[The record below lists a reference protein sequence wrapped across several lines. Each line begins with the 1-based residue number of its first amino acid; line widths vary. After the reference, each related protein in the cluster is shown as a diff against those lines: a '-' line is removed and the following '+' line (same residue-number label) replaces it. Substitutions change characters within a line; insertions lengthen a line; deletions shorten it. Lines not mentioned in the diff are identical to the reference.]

1 LAKEIWL
8 GQVLGTNRERLLAR
22 CAEYVTSG
30 QAERLLYIAAS
41 HPLLDLVTEKLLD
54 GKQAQGVWGE
64 FPVYLFR
71 GFVRRVLS
79 GAIVSEARPRGPQ
92 TGSPAGVGRLG
103 RASVG
108 TEPLLTR
115 GLLTP
120 TDALLTPR
128 VAIDREEL
136 PLRRSLISQIIKQLS
151 AAGELKA
158 IRPLANRD
166 GCVNTVATLIGE
178 LQRAGKTPD
187 EFRKVVEEREAETA
201 TEAQRHRAETK
212 GKTQSQKADRASTSP
227 RSQIDFDREVALIY
241 SAYVKA
247 LDRFGLTDEDA
258 DQLRA
263 LQMLSGKVAGR
274 NVSLPWLEQVDL
286 LVLDGFFDFTPV
298 QGEILRRLIPSIP
311 NTIVNLN
318 HDQRNEEIFQP
329 FQSTIEH
336 LESISAF
343 DTRIDNEIA
352 TVQGDLA
359 SLRERL
365 FNSADRGSS
374 PTVTEGSGDSLGAG
388 RIPALPAS
396 GSITLLE
403 CGDRETEIRS
413 IAKEIKSLVLKEGYQ
428 LPDIALVVR
437 ERSAYAETV
446 LRGCAAES
454 IPCNL
459 ERRVEAIHVPAV
471 RACGKLFALLKEPAR
486 EDFRNPKAGDLA
498 HLLKTD
504 YFRVSPEDLPALT
517 EDFDKKYASM
527 LTDGANK
534 GSTESKL
541 RNALS
546 IGHWSPDILEN
557 VIAYVGSE
565 LRIDA
570 WVARAQRLL
579 EALPSAEAAR
589 QLIAGKDGPEEDDA
603 STDAEPLP
611 DEAPVIEKRKKPVPV
626 HPAAIA
632 WTAIV
637 LRHMQRLIAD
647 LPEEGEAEELRVA
660 IASLLDRLDFPNQV
674 RKPFRRTAI
683 SPDIPRAALD
693 LRGLEGVRRAIAA
706 AVRSFKY
713 AAEVVSEA
721 RPLGRAT
728 EPLLTRGLLTRIKL
742 SSFIDEVERCLRSQ
756 VLSVGAPNRDGLRVL
771 EATDVRGLRF
781 RAVFIAGM
789 VEGGFPLR
797 ASRDW
802 LYPHEERER
811 LKKYGVVLEDI
822 STDTLLKEE
831 HYFYQAACRA
841 TDRLYL
847 TRPLA
852 LSDGNESVASYYLE
866 ELSRAIAPAKIAT
879 RQIRGDV
886 DSHDVTQA
894 STAAELAVAVIR
906 QDERHQHL
914 ASGEHLLRRKE
925 VEELHAHARS
935 QGVFSASASRRVD
948 VERARKGVWFGQF
961 DGEITSADLRAML
974 SRHFGSDYVHS
985 ASALSVYG
993 NCAYRFFANRVLRLE
1008 PRSEAALDLTALD
1021 AGKLLHDILRR
1032 FFEQHRREYL
1042 PSLDAHELR
1051 RELAE
1056 TADRVFDEHEHLVP
1070 PLNPRI
1076 WEIDR
1081 EIRKLILDQ
1090 VLLYELR
1097 LQERT
1102 DKRGI
1107 RPAYFELA
1115 FGRASQA
1122 ADAASLPDYLK
1133 LKRTG
1138 MGAAE
1143 TALVQGQ
1150 IDRVDTNDDEHMA
1163 VAYDYK
1169 LSQGAKLDDIESG
1182 RQVQIPI
1189 YLAALEQLFLPGF
1202 TLAGG
1207 GYYRLRG
1214 TGGRLNQ
1221 GLYRAKFADC
1231 TSVTSSKTKLDDLEW
1246 NRIRSEVGKRVWEFI
1261 DGMRAGEF
1269 KVKPSLG
1276 KTTCKFCDY
1285 SAVCRYDT
1293 YRINHKRS

>member
-1 LAKEIWL
+1 VNLCHLRNLRIIILASREIWL
-8 GQVLGTNRERLLAR
+8 GPVLGTNRERLLAR
-22 CAEYVTSG
+22 CAEYVAGG
-30 QAERLLYIAAS
+30 QAGRLLYIAAS
-41 HPLLDLVTEKLLD
+41 HPLLDLVTERLLD

-71 GFVRRVLS
+71 GLVRRVLS
-79 GAIVSEARPRGPQ
+79 GAIMSEARPS
-92 TGSPAGVGRLG
+92 GSPDTSG
-103 RASVG
+103 
-108 TEPLLTR
+108 LLTR

-120 TDALLTPR
+120 TEALLRPR

-151 AAGELKA
+151 TAGKLKA

-166 GCVNTVATLIGE
+166 GCVNTIATLIGE

-187 EFRKVVEEREAETA
+187 EFRQVVEERESETA
-201 TEAQRHRAETK
+201 TETQGHLAGTK
-212 GKTQSQKADRASTSP
+212 GKSQTQKAGPPSTSP

-241 SAYVKA
+241 STYVEA

-263 LQMLSGKVAGR
+263 LQILSGEVAGR
-274 NVSLPWLEQVDL
+274 NVSLPWLEQVEL

-298 QGEILRRLIPSIP
+298 QGEILRRLIPAIP

-336 LESISAF
+336 LESIAAF
-343 DTRIDNEIA
+343 DTKIDEEIA
-352 TVQGDLA
+352 TVAGDLA
-359 SLRERL
+359 PLRERL
-365 FNSADRGSS
+365 FNSTD
-374 PTVTEGSGDSLGAG
+374 AG
-388 RIPALPAS
+388 RMPALPAS
-396 GSITLLE
+396 GSITVLE
-403 CGDRETEIRS
+403 CGDREIEIRS
-413 IAKEIKSLVLKEGYQ
+413 IAKEIKSLVIKQGYQ
-428 LPDIALVVR
+428 FPDIALVVR
-437 ERSAYAETV
+437 ERSAYADTI
-446 LRGCAAES
+446 LRVCAAES

-459 ERRVEAIHVPAV
+459 ERRIEAIHVPAV

-486 EDFRNPKAGDLA
+486 EDFRNPKAGDIA

-517 EDFDKKYASM
+517 EDFDRKYASM
-527 LTDGANK
+527 LTEDASK
-534 GSTESKL
+534 GLTESKL

-546 IGHWSPDILEN
+546 IGRWSPDILEN

-570 WVARAQRLL
+570 WVARAQRLF

-589 QLIAGKDGPEEDDA
+589 ELIAGKDGAEEDGA
-603 STDAEPLP
+603 STDAEPP
-611 DEAPVIEKRKKPVPV
+611 PGEAPVIEKRKKPVPV

-632 WTAIV
+632 WTAMV
-637 LRHMQRLIAD
+637 LRHLQRLIAD
-647 LPEEGEAEELRVA
+647 LPEAGEAEELRVA

-683 SPDIPRAALD
+683 APDIPRAALD
-693 LRGLEGVRRAIAA
+693 LRGLEGLRRAIAA

-713 AAEVVSEA
+713 AGEIVSEA

-728 EPLLTRGLLTRIKL
+728 LKVGLLTRITL
-742 SSFIDEVERCLRSQ
+742 ASFVDEVERCLRSQ
-756 VLSVGAPNRDGLRVL
+756 VLAAGAANRDGLRVL

-781 RAVFIAGM
+781 RAIFIAGM

-866 ELSRAIAPAKIAT
+866 ELGRAIAPAKIAT

-886 DSHDVTQA
+886 DTRDVTSA

-906 QDERHQHL
+906 QDERHKHQ
-914 ASGEHLLRRKE
+914 AAGEHLLLRKE
-925 VEELHAHARS
+925 VEQLQSHARA
-935 QGVFSASASRRVD
+935 QGIFSASAARRVD
-948 VERARKGVWFGQF
+948 VERARNGAWFGPF
-961 DGEITSADLRAML
+961 DGEITNADLRAML

-1032 FFEQHRREYL
+1032 FFEHHRREYL

-1056 TADRVFDEHEHLVP
+1056 TADQVFDEHERLVP

-1090 VLLYELR
+1090 VLLFELR

-1102 DKRGI
+1102 AKRGL

-1122 ADAASLPDYLK
+1122 ADEASLPDYLK
-1133 LKRTG
+1133 LERG
-1138 MGAAE
+1138 GVGAAE

-1150 IDRVDTNDDEHMA
+1150 IDRVDVNEEERVA

-1169 LSQGAKLDDIESG
+1169 LSYGAKLDDIESG

-1231 TSVTSSKTKLDDLEW
+1231 TSVTSSKTKLDDMEW
-1246 NRIRSEVGKRVWEFI
+1246 NRIRSEVTKRVWEFI

-1293 YRINHKRS
+1293 YRISHKRS

>member
-1 LAKEIWL
+1 LSKEIWL
-8 GQVLGTNRERLLAR
+8 GPVLGTNRGRLLAR
-22 CAEYVTSG
+22 CAEYVARG
-30 QAERLLYIAAS
+30 QAGRLLYITAS

-79 GAIVSEARPRGPQ
+79 GAIVSEARP
-92 TGSPAGVGRLG
+92 LG
-103 RASVG
+103 RATLG

-120 TDALLTPR
+120 TDAPLAPR

-136 PLRRSLISQIIKQLS
+136 PLHRSLISQLIKQLS
-151 AAGELKA
+151 AAGKLKA

-187 EFRKVVEEREAETA
+187 EFRQVVEERESETA
-201 TEAQRHRAETK
+201 TETQRHRAGAK
-212 GKTQSQKADRASTSP
+212 GKSQRPESDRVSTP
-227 RSQIDFDREVALIY
+227 LRSQVDFDREVALIY
-241 SAYVKA
+241 SAYVES

-258 DQLRA
+258 DQLRT
-263 LQMLSGKVAGR
+263 LQILSGEVAGR

-298 QGEILRRLIPSIP
+298 QGEILRRLIPTIP
-311 NTIVNLN
+311 NVIVNLN

-329 FQSTIEH
+329 FQSTIEQ
-336 LESISAF
+336 LESIAAF
-343 DTRIDNEIA
+343 ETQVDKEIA
-352 TVQGDLA
+352 PVEGELTA
-359 SLRERL
+359 LRERL
-365 FNSADRGSS
+365 FNSSEGRAANGSEDVGAHLRVR
-374 PTVTEGSGDSLGAG
+374 PEGRHTG
-388 RIPALPAS
+388 LPLQN
-396 GSITLLE
+396 ITLLE

-413 IAKEIKSLVLKEGYQ
+413 IAKEIKSLVLNEGYQ

-437 ERSAYAETV
+437 ERSAYADTI
-446 LRGCAAES
+446 LRVCADES

-486 EDFRNPKAGDLA
+486 EDFRNPKASDIA

-504 YFRVSPEDLPALT
+504 YFRVSPEDLLALT
-517 EDFDKKYASM
+517 EDFDKKYATM
-527 LTDGANK
+527 LADGANK

-570 WVARAQRLL
+570 WVARAQLL
-579 EALPSAEAAR
+579 IGALPSAEAAR
-589 QLIAGKDGPEEDDA
+589 ELIAGKEGAEEDTA
-603 STDAEPLP
+603 SMGEEAPP

-632 WTAIV
+632 WTAMV
-637 LRHMQRLIAD
+637 LRHLQRLIAD
-647 LPEEGEAEELRVA
+647 LPEEGEAGELRVA

-683 SPDIPRAALD
+683 LPDIPRAALD
-693 LRGLEGVRRAIAA
+693 IRGLEGVRRAIAA

-713 AAEVVSEA
+713 AGEVVSEA
-721 RPLGRAT
+721 RPSGRASLTT

-756 VLSVGAPNRDGLRVL
+756 VLSMGAANRDGLRVL

-866 ELSRAIAPAKIAT
+866 ELGRAIAPAKIAT

-886 DSHDVTQA
+886 DTHDVMQA

-906 QDERHQHL
+906 QDERLQHL
-914 ASGEHLLRRKE
+914 ARGEHLLPRKE
-925 VEELHAHARS
+925 LEQLHSRARS
-935 QGVFSASASRRVD
+935 QGIFSESASRRVD
-948 VERARKGVWFGQF
+948 IERARNGARFGPF
-961 DGEITSADLRAML
+961 DGEINSPDLRAML
-974 SRHFGSDYVHS
+974 ARHFGSDYVHS
-985 ASALSVYG
+985 ASGLSVYG
-993 NCAYRFFANRVLRLE
+993 NCAYRFLANRVLRLE

-1051 RELAE
+1051 RELADV
-1056 TADRVFDEHEHLVP
+1056 ADRVFDEHERLVP

-1133 LKRTG
+1133 LERSG
-1138 MGAAE
+1138 SVE

-1150 IDRVDTNDDEHMA
+1150 IDRVDTNEDERVA

-1169 LSQGAKLDDIESG
+1169 LSYGAKLDDIESG

-1214 TGGRLNQ
+1214 TGSRLNQ

-1246 NRIRSEVGKRVWEFI
+1246 NRIRSEVGRRVWEFI
-1261 DGMRAGEF
+1261 DGMRAGDF

-1276 KTTCKFCDY
+1276 KMTCKFCDY

-1293 YRINHKRS
+1293 YRISRKRTPDARP

>member
-8 GQVLGTNRERLLAR
+8 GPVLGNNRERLLAR
-22 CAEYVTSG
+22 CAEYVARG
-30 QAERLLYIAAS
+30 QADRLLYIAAS

-71 GFVRRVLS
+71 GLVRRVLS
-79 GAIVSEARPRGPQ
+79 TAIVLEARP
-92 TGSPAGVGRLG
+92 LG
-103 RASVG
+103 RATLG

-120 TDALLTPR
+120 TEALLAPR

-151 AAGELKA
+151 AAGKLKA

-187 EFRKVVEEREAETA
+187 EFRKVVAEREEEAA
-201 TEAQRHRAETK
+201 TEAQRHGDGTK
-212 GKTQSQKADRASTSP
+212 GKPQSQKAGTPSTSP
-227 RSQIDFDREVALIY
+227 RSQIDFDREVALLY
-241 SAYVKA
+241 SAYVEA

-263 LQMLSGKVAGR
+263 LQILSGEVAGR
-274 NVSLPWLEQVDL
+274 NVSLPWLEQVEL

-298 QGEILRRLIPSIP
+298 QGEILRRLIPAIP
-311 NTIVNLN
+311 NVIVNLN
-318 HDQRNEEIFQP
+318 HDRRNEEIFQP
-329 FQSTIEH
+329 FQSTIEQ
-336 LESISAF
+336 LESVAAFETKISDETAAVEGYL
-343 DTRIDNEIA
+343 T
-352 TVQGDLA
+352 

-365 FNSADRGSS
+365 FNSSENVGAHLRVR
-374 PTVTEGSGDSLGAG
+374 PEGRHAG
-388 RIPALPAS
+388 LPLQN
-396 GSITLLE
+396 IQLLE

-413 IAKEIKSLVLKEGYQ
+413 IAKEIKSLVLNEGYQ
-428 LPDIALVVR
+428 LSDLALVVR
-437 ERSAYAETV
+437 ERSAYADTI
-446 LRGCAAES
+446 LRVCADES

-486 EDFRNPKAGDLA
+486 EDFRNPKAGDIA

-504 YFRVSPEDLPALT
+504 YFRVSPEDLAALT

-527 LTDGANK
+527 LADGVNK
-534 GSTESKL
+534 GSTELKL
-541 RNALS
+541 RNALG

-570 WVARAQRLL
+570 WVTRAQRLL

-589 QLIAGKDGPEEDDA
+589 ELIAGKDGIEEDSA
-603 STDAEPLP
+603 APDAEPPP

-632 WTAIV
+632 WTAMV
-637 LRHMQRLIAD
+637 LRHLQRLITE
-647 LPEEGEAEELRVA
+647 LPEEGEAEGLRVA
-660 IASLLDRLDFPNQV
+660 IASLLERFDFANQV
-674 RKPFRRTAI
+674 RKPFRRNAI
-683 SPDIPRAALD
+683 SPDLPRAALD
-693 LRGLEGVRRAIAA
+693 IRGLESVRRAIAA

-713 AAEVVSEA
+713 AGEVVSEA
-721 RPLGRAT
+721 RAAAKTTAPS
-728 EPLLTRGLLTRIKL
+728 LTVGLLPRISL
-742 SSFIDEVERCLRSQ
+742 ASFVDEVERCLRSQ
-756 VLSVGAPNRDGLRVL
+756 VLSVGAANRDGLRVL

-866 ELSRAIAPAKIAT
+866 ELGRAIAPAKIAT

-886 DSHDVTQA
+886 DTHYVTGA

-906 QDERHQHL
+906 QDERHKHQ
-914 ASGEHLLRRKE
+914 ASGEHLLPRKE
-925 VEELHAHARS
+925 AEQLHSNARA
-935 QGVFSASASRRVD
+935 QEVFSASASRRVD
-948 VERARKGVWFGQF
+948 VERARNGAGFGPF
-961 DGEITSADLRAML
+961 DGEITNADLRAVL
-974 SRHFGSDYVHS
+974 ARHFGSDYVHS
-985 ASALSVYG
+985 ASGLSVYG

-1032 FFEQHRREYL
+1032 FFEKHRREYL
-1042 PSLDAHELR
+1042 PTLDARELR
-1051 RELAE
+1051 RELAK
-1056 TADRVFDEHEHLVP
+1056 TADQVFDEHERLVP

-1102 DKRGI
+1102 AKHGI

-1133 LKRTG
+1133 LERG
-1138 MGAAE
+1138 SGAAE

-1150 IDRVDTNDDEHMA
+1150 IDRVDVNEEERVA

-1169 LSQGAKLDDIESG
+1169 LSYGAKLDDIESG

-1189 YLAALEQLFLPGF
+1189 YLAALEQLFLKGF
-1202 TLAGG
+1202 ALAGG

-1231 TSVTSSKTKLDDLEW
+1231 TSVTSSKTKLDDIEW
-1246 NRIRSEVGKRVWEFI
+1246 NRIRSEVTKRVWQFI
-1261 DGMRAGEF
+1261 DGMRAGNF

-1276 KTTCKFCDY
+1276 KTTCKFCDF

-1293 YRINHKRS
+1293 YRISRKRS

>member
-1 LAKEIWL
+1 MSKEIWL
-8 GQVLGTNRERLLAR
+8 GPVLGNKRERLLAR
-22 CAEYVTSG
+22 CAEYVAKG
-30 QAERLLYIAAS
+30 HADRLLYIAAS

-54 GKQAQGVWGE
+54 GKQAHGVWGE
-64 FPVYLFR
+64 FPIYLFR
-71 GFVRRVLS
+71 GLVRRILS
-79 GAIVSEARPRGPQ
+79 SAILSEAQPS
-92 TGSPAGVGRLG
+92 GSPDTSG
-103 RASVG
+103 
-108 TEPLLTR
+108 LLTR
-115 GLLTP
+115 GLLTRAADDETGKP
-120 TDALLTPR
+120 LAPR

-151 AAGELKA
+151 TAGKLKA

-166 GCVNTVATLIGE
+166 GCVNTIASLIGE
-178 LQRAGKTPD
+178 LQRAGKTPE
-187 EFRKVVEEREAETA
+187 EFRKVVEEREA
-201 TEAQRHRAETK
+201 
-212 GKTQSQKADRASTSP
+212 DL
-227 RSQIDFDREVALIY
+227 RSQVSSLKSQVPSLKSQLDFDREVALIY
-241 SAYVKA
+241 SAYVEA

-263 LQMLSGKVAGR
+263 LEILRGEVNGR
-274 NVSLPWLEQVDL
+274 VVSLPWLETIDL

-298 QGEILRRLIPSIP
+298 QGEILRCLIPTIP
-311 NTIVNLN
+311 NVIVNLN
-318 HDQRNEEIFQP
+318 HDQRNLEIFQP
-329 FQSTIEH
+329 FQSTIEQ
-336 LESISAF
+336 LKSIAAF
-343 DTRIDNEIA
+343 DVKIDKELA
-352 TVQGDLA
+352 MVEGDLA
-359 SLRERL
+359 PLRERL
-365 FNSADRGSS
+365 FNSTD
-374 PTVTEGSGDSLGAG
+374 AG
-388 RIPALPAS
+388 RMPAVRPQDAGAPRGAPIAL
-396 GSITLLE
+396 LLE
-403 CGDRETEIRS
+403 CSDRETEIRS
-413 IAKEIKSLVLKEGYQ
+413 IAREIKSLVLKEGYK
-428 LPDIALVVR
+428 LSDIALVVR
-437 ERSAYAETV
+437 ERSSYADTI
-446 LRGCAAES
+446 LRVCADES

-459 ERRVEAIHVPAV
+459 ERRVEASHVPVV
-471 RACGKLFALLKEPAR
+471 RACGKLFQLLKEPAR
-486 EDFRNPKAGDLA
+486 EDFRNPKAGDIA

-504 YFRVSPEDLPALT
+504 YFRVSPEDLPALS
-517 EDFDKKYASM
+517 EDFDNKYAS
-527 LTDGANK
+527 LLSDGANK
-534 GSTESKL
+534 DSTNSTLSESKL
-541 RNALS
+541 RAALG
-546 IGHWSPDILEN
+546 IGRWSPDILEN

-565 LRIDA
+565 LRIDG
-570 WVARAQRLL
+570 WVARAHRLL
-579 EALPSAEAAR
+579 EVLPSAEAAR
-589 QLIAGKDGPEEDDA
+589 QLIAGNDGAEEDSA
-603 STDAEPLP
+603 SMGEEPPP

-632 WTAIV
+632 WTTIV
-637 LRHMQRLIAD
+637 LRHMQRSIAD
-647 LPEEGEAEELRVA
+647 LPENGEAEELRVA
-660 IASLLDRLDFPNQV
+660 IASLLDRFDFPNQV
-674 RKPFRRTAI
+674 RKPFRRAAI

-693 LRGLEGVRRAIAA
+693 IRGLEGVRRAIAA
-706 AVRSFKY
+706 TVRSFKY
-713 AAEVVSEA
+713 AAAVVSETRA
-721 RPLGRAT
+721 SARAT
-728 EPLLTRGLLTRIKL
+728 GPSLTVGLLTRIAL

-756 VLSVGAPNRDGLRVL
+756 VLAVGAANRDGLRVL

-847 TRPLA
+847 SRPLA
-852 LSDGNESVASYYLE
+852 TADGNETVASYYLE
-866 ELSRAIAPAKIAT
+866 ELSRAIAPAKIET

-886 DSHDVTQA
+886 DTHDVLQS

-906 QDERHQHL
+906 QDERHKHL
-914 ASGEHLLRRKE
+914 ARGEHLLPRKDLE
-925 VEELHAHARS
+925 QLHSRARS
-935 QGVFSASASRRVD
+935 QGIFSESASRRVD
-948 VERARKGVWFGQF
+948 IERARNGAWFGPF

-974 SRHFGSDYVHS
+974 GRHFGSDFVHS
-985 ASALSVYG
+985 ASGLSVYG
-993 NCAYRFFANRVLRLE
+993 NCSYRFFANRVLRLE

-1032 FFEQHRREYL
+1032 FFEQHRRQYL
-1042 PSLDAHELR
+1042 PSLDADELR

-1056 TADRVFDEHEHLVP
+1056 VADRVFDEHERLVP

-1133 LKRTG
+1133 LERSDA
-1138 MGAAE
+1138 GAAE

-1150 IDRVDTNDDEHMA
+1150 IDRVDVNEDERVA

-1214 TGGRLNQ
+1214 TGSRLNQ
-1221 GLYRAKFADC
+1221 GLYRSKFADC
-1231 TSVTSSKTKLDDLEW
+1231 TSVTSSKTKLDDIEW
-1246 NRIRSEVGKRVWEFI
+1246 NRIRSEVGKRVWQFI
-1261 DGMRAGEF
+1261 DGMRGGDF
-1269 KVKPSLG
+1269 KVTPSLG

-1293 YRINHKRS
+1293 HRISRKRS

>member
-8 GQVLGTNRERLLAR
+8 GPVLGTNRERLLAR
-22 CAEYVTSG
+22 CAEYVAKG
-30 QAERLLYIAAS
+30 QAGRLLYIAAS

-54 GKQAQGVWGE
+54 GKQNQGVWGE

-71 GFVRRVLS
+71 GLVRRVLS
-79 GAIVSEARPRGPQ
+79 GAIESEAAK
-92 TGSPAGVGRLG
+92 SLA
-103 RASVG
+103 
-108 TEPLLTR
+108 
-115 GLLTP
+115 
-120 TDALLTPR
+120 PR

-151 AAGELKA
+151 AAGKLKA

-187 EFRKVVEEREAETA
+187 EFRKVVEERESETA
-201 TEAQRHRAETK
+201 TETQRHGKGTK
-212 GKTQSQKADRASTSP
+212 EKSQTQKASAPSTAP

-241 SAYVKA
+241 SAYVEA

-263 LQMLSGKVAGR
+263 LQILSGEVAGR

-298 QGEILRRLIPSIP
+298 QGEILRRLIPIIP

-329 FQSTIEH
+329 FQSTIEQ
-336 LESISAF
+336 LESIAGF
-343 DTRIDNEIA
+343 DTKIDKEI
-352 TVQGDLA
+352 TMVEGYLA

-365 FNSADRGSS
+365 FNSTDAGRMPAVHPQDAGA
-374 PTVTEGSGDSLGAG
+374 PTVL
-388 RIPALPAS
+388 
-396 GSITLLE
+396 LLE

-413 IAKEIKSLVLKEGYQ
+413 IAKEIKSLVLNEGYQ
-428 LPDIALVVR
+428 LADIALVVR
-437 ERSAYAETV
+437 ERSAYADTI
-446 LRGCAAES
+446 LRVCADES

-486 EDFRNPKAGDLA
+486 EDFRNPKAGDIA

-504 YFRVSPEDLPALT
+504 YFRVSPADLPALT
-517 EDFDKKYASM
+517 EDFDQKYASM
-527 LTDGANK
+527 LTDDASK

-541 RNALS
+541 RNALG
-546 IGHWSPDILEN
+546 IGYWSPDILEN

-570 WVARAQRLL
+570 WVARAQLL
-579 EALPSAEAAR
+579 IGALPSAEAAR
-589 QLIAGKDGPEEDDA
+589 ELIAGKDGAEDDSA
-603 STDAEPLP
+603 SIDAEPPP
-611 DEAPVIEKRKKPVPV
+611 DEAPLIEKRKKPVPV

-632 WTAIV
+632 WTAMV
-637 LRHMQRLIAD
+637 LRHMQRSIAD
-647 LPEEGEAEELRVA
+647 LPEEGEAEELRLA
-660 IASLLDRLDFPNQV
+660 IASLLDRFDFANQV
-674 RKPFRRTAI
+674 RKPFRRTAT

-693 LRGLEGVRRAIAA
+693 IRGLEGVRRAIAA

-713 AAEVVSEA
+713 AREIVSEA
-721 RPLGRAT
+721 RGSA
-728 EPLLTRGLLTRIKL
+728 IKL
-742 SSFIDEVERCLRSQ
+742 SSFVDEVERCLRSQ
-756 VLSVGAPNRDGLRVL
+756 VLSVGAANRDGLRVL

-866 ELSRAIAPAKIAT
+866 ELGRAIAPAKIAT

-886 DSHDVTQA
+886 DTHDVMRA
-894 STAAELAVAVIR
+894 STAAELAVALIR
-906 QDERHQHL
+906 QDERHKHQ
-914 ASGEHLLRRKE
+914 AAGEHVLPRKE
-925 VEELHAHARS
+925 VAQLHADARS
-935 QGVFSASASRRVD
+935 QGILSASASRRVD
-948 VERARKGVWFGQF
+948 VERARNGAWFGPF
-961 DGEITSADLRAML
+961 DGEITNADLRAML

-985 ASALSVYG
+985 ASGLSVYG

-1032 FFEQHRREYL
+1032 FFEKHRREYL
-1042 PSLDAHELR
+1042 PKIDAHELR

-1056 TADRVFDEHEHLVP
+1056 TADQVFDEHERLVP

-1090 VLLYELR
+1090 VLLFELR
-1097 LQERT
+1097 LQERA
-1102 DKRGI
+1102 DKRGM

-1133 LKRTG
+1133 LERRG
-1138 MGAAE
+1138 SVE

-1150 IDRVDTNDDEHMA
+1150 IDRVDTSEDERVA

-1189 YLAALEQLFLPGF
+1189 YLAALEQLFLKGF

-1221 GLYRAKFADC
+1221 GLYRSTFADC
-1231 TSVTSSKTKLDDLEW
+1231 TYVTSPKTKLDDIEW
-1246 NRIRSEVGKRVWEFI
+1246 NRIRSEVTKRVWQFI
-1261 DGMRAGEF
+1261 DGMRAGDF

-1276 KTTCKFCDY
+1276 KTTCKFCDF

-1293 YRINHKRS
+1293 YRISHKRS

>member
-1 LAKEIWL
+1 MAKEIWL
-8 GQVLGTNRERLLAR
+8 GPVLGTNRERLLAR
-22 CAEYVTSG
+22 CAEYVAKG
-30 QAERLLYIAAS
+30 HADRLLYIAAS

-71 GFVRRVLS
+71 GLVRRVLS
-79 GAIVSEARPRGPQ
+79 SAIVSEARPRGPQ
-92 TGSPAGVGRLG
+92 PGSPAGVGRSG
-103 RASVG
+103 RATQP

-120 TDALLTPR
+120 TETLRPR
-128 VAIDREEL
+128 VAIDREDL

-151 AAGELKA
+151 TAGKLKA

-187 EFRKVVEEREAETA
+187 EFRKVVEERENETA
-201 TEAQRHRAETK
+201 TEAPRNSEGTK
-212 GKTQSQKADRASTSP
+212 GKSQRQEGDRASTSP

-241 SAYVKA
+241 SAYVDA
-247 LDRFGLTDEDA
+247 LDRFGLSDEDA

-263 LQMLSGKVAGR
+263 LQVLSGEVAGR
-274 NVSLPWLEQVDL
+274 TVSLPWLEQVDL

-311 NTIVNLN
+311 NVIVNLN
-318 HDQRNEEIFQP
+318 HDERNEEIFQP
-329 FQSTIEH
+329 FQSTIQQ
-336 LESISAF
+336 LESVAAF
-343 DTRIDNEIA
+343 DTKIDKEIA
-352 TVQGDLA
+352 TVQGYLA

-365 FNSADRGSS
+365 FNSSDLVSRDG
-374 PTVTEGSGDSLGAG
+374 LRAG
-388 RIPALPAS
+388 RMPALPAN

-413 IAKEIKSLVLKEGYQ
+413 IAKEIKSLVLNEGYQ
-428 LPDIALVVR
+428 LGDVALVVR
-437 ERSAYAETV
+437 ERSAYADTI
-446 LRGCAAES
+446 LRVCADES

-471 RACGKLFALLKEPAR
+471 RACGKLFQLLKEPAR
-486 EDFRNPKAGDLA
+486 EDFRNPKAGDIA

-504 YFRVSPEDLPALT
+504 YFRVSPENLAALT

-527 LTDGANK
+527 LADSASK
-534 GSTESKL
+534 DSTESKL
-541 RNALS
+541 RIALG

-565 LRIDA
+565 LRVDA
-570 WVARAQRLL
+570 WVGRAHLL
-579 EALPSAEAAR
+579 IGALPSAEAAR
-589 QLIAGKDGPEEDDA
+589 ELIAGKEGAEEESA
-603 STDAEPLP
+603 STEAEPPP
-611 DEAPVIEKRKKPVPV
+611 DEAPLIEKRKKPVPV

-632 WTAIV
+632 WTTIV
-637 LRHMQRLIAD
+637 LRHLQRLIAD
-647 LPEEGEAEELRVA
+647 LPEEGEPEELRVA
-660 IASLLDRLDFPNQV
+660 IASLLDRFDFANQV

-693 LRGLEGVRRAIAA
+693 IRGMEGVRRAMAA

-721 RPLGRAT
+721 RASTSARGSAEPFTAPPQPGCPAGDPGVGLRPRITFAT
-728 EPLLTRGLLTRIKL
+728 
-742 SSFIDEVERCLRSQ
+742 FVDEVERCLPSQ
-756 VLSVGAPNRDGLRVL
+756 VLSVGAANRDGLRVL

-811 LKKYGVVLEDI
+811 LKKFGVVLEDI

-852 LSDGNESVASYYLE
+852 LGDGNESVASYYLE
-866 ELSRAIAPAKIAT
+866 ELGRAIAPAKVAT

-886 DSHDVTQA
+886 DTHDVMQA
-894 STAAELAVAVIR
+894 STAAELAVAMIR
-906 QDERHQHL
+906 QDERHKHL
-914 ASGEHLLRRKE
+914 TRSEHLLPRKE
-925 VEELHAHARS
+925 VEQLHAHARA
-935 QGVFSASASRRVD
+935 QGVFSASALRRVD
-948 VERARKGVWFGQF
+948 IERARNGAWFGPF

-974 SRHFGSDYVHS
+974 ARQFGPEHVYS

-1032 FFEQHRREYL
+1032 FFEKHRREYL
-1042 PSLDAHELR
+1042 PSLDSDKLR
-1051 RELAE
+1051 RELADV
-1056 TADRVFDEHEHLVP
+1056 ADQVFDEHEDLVP

-1081 EIRKLILDQ
+1081 EIRKLILDL

-1097 LQERT
+1097 LQERK
-1102 DKRGI
+1102 DRRGM

-1133 LKRTG
+1133 LERSG
-1138 MGAAE
+1138 AGAAE
-1143 TALVQGQ
+1143 AALVQGQ
-1150 IDRVDTNDDEHMA
+1150 IDRVDTNDDERVA

-1169 LSQGAKLDDIESG
+1169 LSFGAKLDDIESG

-1189 YLAALEQLFLPGF
+1189 YLAALEQLFLKGF

-1214 TGGRLNQ
+1214 AGSRLNQ

-1231 TSVTSSKTKLDDLEW
+1231 TSVTSSKTKLD
-1246 NRIRSEVGKRVWEFI
+1246 
-1261 DGMRAGEF
+1261 
-1269 KVKPSLG
+1269 
-1276 KTTCKFCDY
+1276 
-1285 SAVCRYDT
+1285 
-1293 YRINHKRS
+1293 

>member
-1 LAKEIWL
+1 MAKEIWL
-8 GQVLGTNRERLLAR
+8 GPVLGTNRERLLAR
-22 CAEYVTSG
+22 CAEYVARG
-30 QAERLLYIAAS
+30 QAGRLLYIAAS

-71 GFVRRVLS
+71 GLVRRVLS
-79 GAIVSEARPRGPQ
+79 GAIESEAAKSLAPRI
-92 TGSPAGVGRLG
+92 
-103 RASVG
+103 
-108 TEPLLTR
+108 
-115 GLLTP
+115 
-120 TDALLTPR
+120 
-128 VAIDREEL
+128 AIDREEL

-151 AAGELKA
+151 AAGKLKA

-166 GCVNTVATLIGE
+166 GCVNTIATLIGE

-201 TEAQRHRAETK
+201 TETQRHGAGTK
-212 GKTQSQKADRASTSP
+212 GKSQTQKADRASTSP

-241 SAYVKA
+241 SAYVEA

-263 LQMLSGKVAGR
+263 LQILSGEVAGR
-274 NVSLPWLEQVDL
+274 NVSLPWLEQVEL

-298 QGEILRRLIPSIP
+298 QGEILRRLIPVVP
-311 NTIVNLN
+311 NVIVNLN
-318 HDQRNEEIFQP
+318 HDRRNEEIFQP
-329 FQSTIEH
+329 FQSTIEQ
-336 LESISAF
+336 LESVAAF
-343 DTRIDNEIA
+343 DTKIDREIVA
-352 TVQGDLA
+352 VEGDLA
-359 SLRERL
+359 PLRARL
-365 FNSADRGSS
+365 FNS
-374 PTVTEGSGDSLGAG
+374 TEAG
-388 RIPALPAS
+388 RMPAVRPQDGTPA
-396 GSITLLE
+396 GMPGRGPRDAGAPNALLLE

-413 IAKEIKSLVLKEGYQ
+413 IAKEIKSLVLNEGYQ

-437 ERSAYAETV
+437 ERSAYADTI
-446 LRGCAAES
+446 LRVCADES

-459 ERRVEAIHVPAV
+459 ERRVEAIRVPAV

-486 EDFRNPKAGDLA
+486 EDFRNPKAGDIA

-504 YFRVSPEDLPALT
+504 YFRVSPADLPALT
-517 EDFDKKYASM
+517 EDFDRKYASM
-527 LTDGANK
+527 LAEGANK
-534 GSTESKL
+534 GSTDSKL

-589 QLIAGKDGPEEDDA
+589 ELIAGKDGAEEDSA
-603 STDAEPLP
+603 SPDAEPPP

-632 WTAIV
+632 WTAMV
-637 LRHMQRLIAD
+637 LRHLQRLITE

-660 IASLLDRLDFPNQV
+660 IASLLDRFDFANQV

-683 SPDIPRAALD
+683 SPDLPRAALD
-693 LRGLEGVRRAIAA
+693 IRGLEGVRRAIAA

-713 AAEVVSEA
+713 AGEIVSEA
-721 RPLGRAT
+721 RPLGRASLGT
-728 EPLLTRGLLTRIKL
+728 EPSLTVGLLTQIKL

-756 VLSVGAPNRDGLRVL
+756 VLSVGAANRDGLRVL

-781 RAVFIAGM
+781 RAIFIAGM

-866 ELSRAIAPAKIAT
+866 ELGRAMAPAKIAT

-886 DSHDVTQA
+886 DTHDVMRA

-906 QDERHQHL
+906 QDERHKHQ
-914 ASGEHLLRRKE
+914 ASGEDLLPRKE
-925 VEELHAHARS
+925 VEQLHSCARA
-935 QGVFSASASRRVD
+935 QGILSASASRRVD
-948 VERARKGVWFGQF
+948 VERARNGAWFGPF
-961 DGEITSADLRAML
+961 DGEITNADLRAML

-985 ASALSVYG
+985 ASGLSVYG

-1042 PSLDAHELR
+1042 PSLDARELR

-1056 TADRVFDEHEHLVP
+1056 TADQVFDEHERLVP

-1102 DKRGI
+1102 AKHGI

-1133 LKRTG
+1133 LERND
-1138 MGAAE
+1138 E

-1150 IDRVDTNDDEHMA
+1150 IDRVDVNEEEHLA

-1169 LSQGAKLDDIESG
+1169 LSYGAKLDDIESG

-1189 YLAALEQLFLPGF
+1189 YLAALEQLFLKGF

-1231 TSVTSSKTKLDDLEW
+1231 TSVTSSKTKLDDIEW
-1246 NRIRSEVGKRVWEFI
+1246 NRIRSEVTKRVWQFI
-1261 DGMRAGEF
+1261 NGMRAGDF

-1276 KTTCKFCDY
+1276 KTTCKFCDF

-1293 YRINHKRS
+1293 YRISRKRS

>member
-1 LAKEIWL
+1 LSKEIWL
-8 GQVLGTNRERLLAR
+8 GPVLGNNRERLLAR
-22 CAEYVTSG
+22 CAEYVTKG
-30 QAERLLYIAAS
+30 QADRLLYIAAS
-41 HPLLDLVTEKLLD
+41 HPLLDLFTEKLLD

-71 GFVRRVLS
+71 GFVRRILS
-79 GAIVSEARPRGPQ
+79 SAIVSE
-92 TGSPAGVGRLG
+92 TGEPPA
-103 RASVG
+103 
-108 TEPLLTR
+108 
-115 GLLTP
+115 
-120 TDALLTPR
+120 PR

-136 PLRRSLISQIIKQLS
+136 PLQRSLISQIIKQLG
-151 AAGELKA
+151 AAGKLKA
-158 IRPLANRD
+158 IKPLVNRD

-187 EFRKVVEEREAETA
+187 EFQAVVESRAAES
-201 TEAQRHRAETK
+201 ESQVSSLKAQVPGPK
-212 GKTQSQKADRASTSP
+212 SQL
-227 RSQIDFDREVALIY
+227 DFDREVALIY
-241 SAYVKA
+241 SAYVEA

-263 LQMLSGKVAGR
+263 LEILRGEVNGR
-274 NVSLPWLEQVDL
+274 AVSSPWLETIEL

-298 QGEILRRLIPSIP
+298 QGEILRSLIPTIP
-311 NTIVNLN
+311 NVIVNLN
-318 HDQRNEEIFQP
+318 HDQRNQEIFQP
-329 FQSTIEH
+329 FQSTIEQ
-336 LESISAF
+336 LESIAAF
-343 DTRIDNEIA
+343 DIQIDKENA
-352 TVQGDLA
+352 TVEGDLA
-359 SLRERL
+359 PLRERL
-365 FNSADRGSS
+365 FNSID
-374 PTVTEGSGDSLGAG
+374 AG
-388 RIPALPAS
+388 RMPAVRRQDVGAPPGAP
-396 GSITLLE
+396 IVLLE

-413 IAKEIKSLVLKEGYQ
+413 IAREIKSLVIKEGYK
-428 LPDIALVVR
+428 LSDIALVVR
-437 ERSAYAETV
+437 ERSSYADAI
-446 LRGCAAES
+446 LRVCADES

-459 ERRVEAIHVPAV
+459 ERRVEAVHVPVV

-486 EDFRNPKAGDLA
+486 ADFRNPKAGDIA

-504 YFRVSPEDLPALT
+504 YFRVPPEDLLALR
-517 EDFDKKYASM
+517 EDFDNQNAS
-527 LTDGANK
+527 LLSNDANK
-534 GSTESKL
+534 ASTSSTLSESKL
-541 RNALS
+541 RAALG
-546 IGHWSPDILEN
+546 IGRWSPDILEN

-565 LRIDA
+565 LRIDP
-570 WVARAQRLL
+570 WVARAQSLL

-589 QLIAGKDGPEEDDA
+589 QLIAGKEGAEEDSA
-603 STDAEPLP
+603 SIDEEPPP

-637 LRHMQRLIAD
+637 LRHMQRLIAA
-647 LPEEGEAEELRVA
+647 LPEDGEAEELRVA
-660 IASLLDRLDFPNQV
+660 IASLLDRFDFPNQV

-693 LRGLEGVRRAIAA
+693 IRGLEGVRRAIAA

-713 AAEVVSEA
+713 AAEVVTEA
-721 RPLGRAT
+721 RASARASR
-728 EPLLTRGLLTRIKL
+728 PSLTAPTPAELPRWGPRVGLLPRIKL
-742 SSFIDEVERCLRSQ
+742 SSFVDEVERCLSSQ
-756 VLSVGAPNRDGLRVL
+756 ALAVGAANLDGLRVL

-852 LSDGNESVASYYLE
+852 LSDGNETVASYYLE
-866 ELSRAIAPAKIAT
+866 ELNRAIAPAKIET

-886 DSHDVTQA
+886 DTHDVMQS

-906 QDERHQHL
+906 QDERHKHP
-914 ASGEHLLRRKE
+914 ARGEHLLPRKDLE
-925 VEELHAHARS
+925 QLHSLARS
-935 QGVFSASASRRVD
+935 QGMFSASASRRVD
-948 VERARKGVWFGQF
+948 IERARNGAWFGPF

-974 SRHFGSDYVHS
+974 GRHFGSDYVHS

-993 NCAYRFFANRVLRLE
+993 NCSYRFFANRVLRLE

-1032 FFEQHRREYL
+1032 FFERHRRQYL
-1042 PSLDAHELR
+1042 PSLDTGALR
-1051 RELAE
+1051 IELADV
-1056 TADRVFDEHEHLVP
+1056 ADRVFEEHERLVP

-1102 DKRGI
+1102 NKRGI
-1107 RPAYFELA
+1107 GPAYFELA
-1115 FGRASQA
+1115 FGRPSQA
-1122 ADAASLPDYLK
+1122 ADAASLPNYLK
-1133 LKRTG
+1133 LERG
-1138 MGAAE
+1138 GAGAAE

-1150 IDRVDTNDDEHMA
+1150 IDRVDVNEEERVA

-1214 TGGRLNQ
+1214 TGSRLNQ
-1221 GLYRAKFADC
+1221 GLYRLKFADC
-1231 TSVTSSKTKLDDLEW
+1231 TSVTSSKTKLDDIEW

-1261 DGMRAGEF
+1261 DGMRGGDF
-1269 KVKPSLG
+1269 KVTPSLG

-1293 YRINHKRS
+1293 YRIGRKRTPDPRP

>member
-8 GQVLGTNRERLLAR
+8 GPVLGTNRDRLLAR
-22 CAEYVTSG
+22 CAEYVARG
-30 QAERLLYIAAS
+30 QAGRLLYITAS

-79 GAIVSEARPRGPQ
+79 SAIVSEARP
-92 TGSPAGVGRLG
+92 SG
-103 RASVG
+103 RATQP

-115 GLLTP
+115 GLLTRAG
-120 TDALLTPR
+120 DAAIGQPLAPR

-151 AAGELKA
+151 SAGKLKA

-187 EFRKVVEEREAETA
+187 EFRKVVEERASETA
-201 TEAQRHRAETK
+201 TETLRNGGGAK
-212 GKTQSQKADRASTSP
+212 KTQSPEAGRASTSP

-241 SAYVKA
+241 SAYVEA

-263 LQMLSGKVAGR
+263 LQILGGEVAGR

-298 QGEILRRLIPSIP
+298 QGEILRRLIPTIP

-336 LESISAF
+336 LESIAAF
-343 DTRIDNEIA
+343 DTKIDDEIA
-352 TVQGDLA
+352 TVAEGLA
-359 SLRERL
+359 PLRERL

-374 PTVTEGSGDSLGAG
+374 PTVREGSGAG
-388 RIPALPAS
+388 RMPAV
-396 GSITLLE
+396 LE

-413 IAKEIKSLVLKEGYQ
+413 IAKEIKSLVLNKGYQ

-437 ERSAYAETV
+437 ERSAYADTI
-446 LRGCAAES
+446 LRVCADES

-486 EDFRNPKAGDLA
+486 EDFRNPKAGDIA

-504 YFRVSPEDLPALT
+504 YFRVSPEDLLVLT
-517 EDFDKKYASM
+517 ADFDKKYATM
-527 LTDGANK
+527 LADGANK

-589 QLIAGKDGPEEDDA
+589 ELIAGKEGAEEDTA
-603 STDAEPLP
+603 SMGEEAPP

-632 WTAIV
+632 WTAMV
-637 LRHMQRLIAD
+637 LRHLQRSIAD

-660 IASLLDRLDFPNQV
+660 IASLLDRFDFANQV

-693 LRGLEGVRRAIAA
+693 IRGLEGVRRAIAA
-706 AVRSFKY
+706 AVRCFKY
-713 AAEVVSEA
+713 AGEIVSEA
-721 RPLGRAT
+721 RLLGRASVGA
-728 EPLLTRGLLTRIKL
+728 EPLLTRGLLTQITL
-742 SSFIDEVERCLRSQ
+742 ASFIDEVERCLRSQ
-756 VLSVGAPNRDGLRVL
+756 VLSVGAANRDGLRVL

-866 ELSRAIAPAKIAT
+866 ELGRAIAPAKIAT

-886 DSHDVTQA
+886 DTHDVIGA

-906 QDERHQHL
+906 QDERHKHH
-914 ASGEHLLRRKE
+914 ASGEHLLPRKE
-925 VEELHAHARS
+925 VAHLHTHARA
-935 QGVFSASASRRVD
+935 QGIFSASASRRVD
-948 VERARKGVWFGQF
+948 VERARNGAWFGPF
-961 DGEITSADLRAML
+961 DGEITNADLRAML

-985 ASALSVYG
+985 ASGLSVYG

-1056 TADRVFDEHEHLVP
+1056 TADRVFDEHERLVP

-1102 DKRGI
+1102 DQRGI

-1122 ADAASLPDYLK
+1122 ADAASLPDYLR
-1133 LKRTG
+1133 LERS
-1138 MGAAE
+1138 GAAE

-1150 IDRVDTNDDEHMA
+1150 IDRVDVSDDEHLA

-1169 LSQGAKLDDIESG
+1169 LSYGAKLDDIESG

-1189 YLAALEQLFLPGF
+1189 YLAALEQLFLKGF

-1214 TGGRLNQ
+1214 TGSRLNQ

-1231 TSVTSSKTKLDDLEW
+1231 TSVTSPKTKLDDIEW
-1246 NRIRSEVGKRVWEFI
+1246 NRIRSEVTKRVWQFI

-1269 KVKPSLG
+1269 RVKPSLG
-1276 KTTCKFCDY
+1276 KTTCKFCDF

-1293 YRINHKRS
+1293 YRISHKRS